1 MLVTKITELSKSRKK
16 ITVDEYQSFVLYAGE
31 IRAYHLKEGEEI
43 PTELWHEIMETVLP
57 KRAKLRAMNLLK
69 GRAYTEKQLRDKLRD
84 GGYPLE
90 IAENAI
96 SYVTSYG
103 YLNDRQYAADYIEYR
118 KESQSR
124 TAIVN
129 GLLKKGIAKEVI
141 ADVWEETAGE
151 EAKELEQKQILTW
164 IRKKNFNPESASFEE
179 KQKFSAFL
187 YRKGFKIEAIRSV
200 LSLDI
205 TTI

>member
-1 MLVTKITELSKSRKK
+1 MTVTKITEISKSRKR
-16 ITVDEYQSFVLYAGE
+16 ITVDEDQNFVLYAGE
-31 IRAYHLKEGEEI
+31 IRTYHLKEGEEI
-43 PTELWHEIMETVLP
+43 PVEIWREIMEAVLP

-69 GRAYTEKQLRDKLRD
+69 ARAYTEKQLRDKLKD
-84 GGYPLE
+84 GGYPSE
-90 IAENAI
+90 ITEAAI

-124 TAIVN
+124 TAIFN

-141 ADVWEETAGE
+141 EDAWEETAGE
-151 EAKELEQKQILTW
+151 ETKELEQKQIIAW
-164 IRKKNFNPESASFEE
+164 VQKKNFNPETASFEE

-187 YRKGFKIEAIRSV
+187 YRKGFKIEAIRSA

-205 TTI
+205 TSI